1 MGWFTKES
9 SSQKLKR
16 LRREAERKPKATHR
30 GNGGKNIQRSNPR
43 PAGKRPRGWFF

>member
-16 LRREAERKPKATHR
+16 LRREAQRKPKHTHR
-30 GNGGKNIQRSNPR
+30 SSGAKSIQRSS
-43 PAGKRPRGWFF
+43 GKRKRPKGWFF